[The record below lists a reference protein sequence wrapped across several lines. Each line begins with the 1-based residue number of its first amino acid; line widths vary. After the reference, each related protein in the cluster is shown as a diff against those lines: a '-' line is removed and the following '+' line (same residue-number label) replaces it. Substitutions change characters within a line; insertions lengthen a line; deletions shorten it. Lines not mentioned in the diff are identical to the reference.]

1 MTKQKIFEVLNSITK
16 LDGDIL
22 TQVKARKEDYTETNI
37 HKYSY
42 AGNERSF
49 VALLNLLESDIK
61 QEEYLKAA
69 KASGKTATEKKRIAA
84 AKKILSANSELRPR
98 MQYAAVK
105 DGRQIV
111 VNPYQIVRFN
121 TVLPLPE
128 CPEKLAAEQPDY
140 FDKMNNLIPADT
152 FGMTELELPDLAK
165 LKAWYK
171 VESKKPEY
179 KIKDIKNGRILT
191 YCFGEVYVNPKL
203 LINMM
208 EAMPDAK
215 AFNKGCSS
223 MIYMESADAVGGL
236 MPVQPPKDKDG
247 NYIFAKTDLN

>member
-22 TQVKARKEDYTETNI
+22 AQVKVCKEEYTETNI

-84 AKKILSANSELRPR
+84 AKKILSANSEHRPR

-140 FDKMNNLIPADT
+140 FDKMNNLIPPDT
-152 FGMTELELPDLAK
+152 AGMLELELPDLVK

-171 VESKKPEY
+171 VESKKPQY
-179 KIKDIKNGRILT
+179 KDKGGKKLL
-191 YCFGEVYVNPKL
+191 YCFGNVYADPKL

-208 EAMPDAK
+208 EAMPNAK
-215 AFNKGCSS
+215 AFNKGYFN
-223 MIYMESADAVGGL
+223 MIYMESTDAVGGL
-236 MPVQPPKDKDG
+236 MPNQPPKDKDG